1 MRFFIVGIEK
11 NEYDNAFE
19 YAIYRVLIASSN
31 KKLCVKRL
39 YTILNSNCI
48 NKVCEA
54 TTIVLI

>member
-39 YTILNSNCI
+39 YTILNKLNI
-48 NKVCEA
+48 
-54 TTIVLI
+54 